1 MCYVFF
7 FALVFFNSL
16 DIIFG
21 WNCHGIFILDD
32 RFAYL
37 LMLFLYKFRENKPV

>member
-1 MCYVFF
+1 MFYF
-7 FALVFFNSL
+7 LLLYSL
-16 DIIFG
+16 ISVDIIFG

-37 LMLFLYKFRENKPV
+37 LMLFLYNFRENKPV